1 MQGVFKCIDFG
12 LAFSIEEEDLHQ
24 VIILFIIVT
33 VVVII
38 VVIIVIIVIIII
50 IVVVVIIMIGMMGNL
65 QQIQSSGYRSPE
77 AAAWNKHKVLRL
89 LKNWRA

>member
-24 VIILFIIVT
+24 VIILFIIIT

-38 VVIIVIIVIIII
+38 DVVIII
-50 IVVVVIIMIGMMGNL
+50 IVVIVIIIVMIDMMGNL
-65 QQIQSSGYRSPE
+65 PQIQSSGYRSPE

-89 LKNWRA
+89 LKNWRE

>member
-24 VIILFIIVT
+24 VIILFIIIT
-33 VVVII
+33 VVVI
-38 VVIIVIIVIIII
+38 VIII
-50 IVVVVIIMIGMMGNL
+50 VMIDMMGNL
-65 QQIQSSGYRSPE
+65 PQIQSSGYRSPE

-89 LKNWRA
+89 LKNWRE